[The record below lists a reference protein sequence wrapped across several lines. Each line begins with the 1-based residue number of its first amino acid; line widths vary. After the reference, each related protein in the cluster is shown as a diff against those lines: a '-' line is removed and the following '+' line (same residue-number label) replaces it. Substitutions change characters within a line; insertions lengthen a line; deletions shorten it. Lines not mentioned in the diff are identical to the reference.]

1 MAKKAV
7 ATLQTGDKEKF
18 VKVVKLVKSPKTG
31 AYMFAEEMLPQG
43 KADES
48 LKKYGYRHQMKY
60 QTP

>member
-31 AYMFAEEMLPQG
+31 AYMFAEEMLTQTE
-43 KADES
+43 ADAA
-48 LKKYGYRHQMKY
+48 LKK
-60 QTP
+60 

>member
-31 AYMFAEEMLPQG
+31 AYMFAEEVLLES
-43 KADES
+43 KAEES
-48 LKKYGYRHQMKY
+48 LKK
-60 QTP
+60 